1 FSEKDPNTFSRVPWP
16 VFPRPDGAVLS
27 PGDITP
33 ENIRRFFDSSKIQRF
48 KTVPT
53 AREIDVILRNTVRRF
68 HPDRFSAKRPVVWTI
83 RDPADRNAAIEAAEI
98 VTKTVNAFR

>member
-1 FSEKDPNTFSRVPWP
+1 
-16 VFPRPDGAVLS
+16 VLS

-68 HPDRFSAKRPVVWTI
+68 HSDRFSAKRPVVWTI

-98 VTKTVNAFR
+98 VTKTVIPLMHSGHA